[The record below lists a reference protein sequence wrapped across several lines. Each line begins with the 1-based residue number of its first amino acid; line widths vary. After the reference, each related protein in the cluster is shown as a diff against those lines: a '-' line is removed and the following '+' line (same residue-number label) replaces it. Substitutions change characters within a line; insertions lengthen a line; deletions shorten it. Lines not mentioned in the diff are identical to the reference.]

1 MNPEDDAPDLCSRRD
16 YYPTTLWT
24 RIFAARDG
32 HADGEE
38 AWQTLVERYRR
49 PIRGQLDKYL
59 KDKDDVDNLEAEF
72 VGRVFVQRLVP
83 VADRQRGRFRFL
95 LGSALQRFIASRLR
109 THYTQKHGLRE
120 THIPLDTKEL
130 DNLAAAPTEAGDFGP
145 DLDRDLAR
153 QIFQRAL
160 DKARQHFLPR
170 GTEEEFEWLLGRKD
184 SSEVHDQEIARRLQI
199 KAGTLKTRRHRS
211 QILLREFFREE
222 VADLV
227 APEEVDDEA
236 KYLSSLL

>member
-1 MNPEDDAPDLCSRRD
+1 MNPVDDAPDLCSRRD
-16 YYPTTLWT
+16 DYPTTLWT

-38 AWQTLVERYRR
+38 AWQTLGE
-49 PIRGQLDKYL
+49 
-59 KDKDDVDNLEAEF
+59 
-72 VGRVFVQRLVP
+72 RLVP

-145 DLDRDLAR
+145 DRRPIRGQLD
-153 QIFQRAL
+153 
-160 DKARQHFLPR
+160 
-170 GTEEEFEWLLGRKD
+170 
-184 SSEVHDQEIARRLQI
+184 
-199 KAGTLKTRRHRS
+199 
-211 QILLREFFREE
+211 
-222 VADLV
+222 
-227 APEEVDDEA
+227 